1 MWRGGGGRSI
11 SISYVMRSLRRH
23 ISHARRRVGR
33 LPLVNCATRPS
44 VGAATCLLPASN
56 WCMAATGAVNDHQ
69 TSESVVRSHRVGYRP
84 YPGRH
89 VSGRRPRAAGSER
102 VAPAEQRYAY
112 IGRRARPTQPVG
124 RPAGCSREMNT
135 TVLQETPAVIKSVVN
150 YH

>member
-1 MWRGGGGRSI
+1 VWRGGGGRSI

-102 VAPAEQRYAY
+102 VGAGRAALRVYRPSCSSDPA
-112 IGRRARPTQPVG
+112 G
-124 RPAGCSREMNT
+124 RPAGRLFTRNEHDSIT
-135 TVLQETPAVIKSVVN
+135 GDTSGD
-150 YH
+150 